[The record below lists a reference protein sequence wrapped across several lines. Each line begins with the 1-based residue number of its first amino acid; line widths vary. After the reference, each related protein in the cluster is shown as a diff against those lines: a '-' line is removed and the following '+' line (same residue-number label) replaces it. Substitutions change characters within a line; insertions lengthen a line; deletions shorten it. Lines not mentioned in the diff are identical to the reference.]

1 MLRLSP
7 LLICA
12 ALAMPLAAC
21 SSKDAAQMHDGF
33 GHVPHAGYTSG
44 ESGTA
49 WRDIWNSLSVR
60 LQKDGVDAA
69 RTQELFSRLNTPH
82 TLVPMGAKIKE
93 LYSAQFLP
101 RPAAKPAKTAKPRQ
115 KSQLERTLGVPGPW
129 YKDVVTRANAALC
142 LDFIRTNCAAFRQAQ
157 RVYGVPPEIGAA
169 LLFVE
174 TRLGRVLGREN
185 AFYSLA
191 SMAVTRSPETIAD
204 YLDDLPGIR
213 ARKAWVRTR
222 MNEKADW
229 AYDELKA
236 LLEYCFAN
244 GIDPYSV
251 PGSIY
256 GAIGMCQFMPSNLP
270 RYAADGDSDGI
281 INIFEAP
288 DAIASLSRYLKE
300 NGWKRGMTQQAQA
313 KVLFRYNKSTTY
325 ANTIL
330 ALARYITFL
339 EHPSLA
345 RKAGKAAELS
355 AKAKRGTAVKAS
367 SGSMKK
373 PVRAK
378 AAQIRK
384 N

>member
-1 MLRLSP
+1 MLRLFP
-7 LLICA
+7 LLLCA

-21 SSKDAAQMHDGF
+21 SGKDDAQMHDGF

-69 RTQELFSRLNTPH
+69 RTQELFSRLNTPR

-101 RPAAKPAKTAKPRQ
+101 RKTFKPAKTAKPRQ
-115 KSQLERTLGVPGPW
+115 NSQLERTLGVPGPW

-345 RKAGKAAELS
+345 RKAGKAAKLS

>member
-1 MLRLSP
+1 MFRLRS
-7 LLICA
+7 LILCT
-12 ALAMPLAAC
+12 ALVIPLAAC
-21 SSKDAAQMHDGF
+21 SGKDASQAQNGLNSALHT
-33 GHVPHAGYTSG
+33 GYGSV
-44 ESGTA
+44 ENGTA
-49 WRDIWNSLSVR
+49 WRDIWDSLSNR
-60 LQKDGVDAA
+60 LQRDGLDAA
-69 RTQELFSRLNTPH
+69 RTQELFARLNTPR

-101 RPAAKPAKTAKPRQ
+101 SKTSKPVKTAKPRQ

-129 YKDVVTRANAALC
+129 YKDVVTRASAAAC

-157 RVYGVPPEIGAA
+157 RIYGVPPEIGAA

-204 YLDDLPGIR
+204 YLDDLPGIST
-213 ARKAWVRTR
+213 RKAWVRSR
-222 MNEKADW
+222 METKADW

-270 RYAADGDSDGI
+270 RFAADGDSDGI

-300 NGWKRGMTQQAQA
+300 NGWKRGMTQREQA
-313 KVLFRYNKSTTY
+313 KVLLRYNKSTTY

-339 EHPSLA
+339 EHPALA
-345 RKAGKAAELS
+345 RKAANASALS
-355 AKAKRGTAVKAS
+355 SKTKRGPTVKAS
-367 SGSMKK
+367 A
-373 PVRAK
+373 AK
-378 AAQIRK
+378 VKRNARK
-384 N
+384 STAKTRKL